1 MPHSNISYY
10 EFGPYRFEP
19 EQRVLTRDGEAV
31 SLTPKATEILM
42 VLLKN
47 PGQLVAKEELMRE
60 VWPNTFV
67 EEANLTQNIFT
78 LRRAMAEPGTGRKY
92 IETVSRRGYRFVASV
107 KVCAASHRLTVSES
121 GATDLQGGSVNAA
134 RQPPILA
141 VLPFIN
147 ATGNPNI
154 ERLANR
160 LTDNIILA
168 FRNCE

>member
-31 SLTPKATEILM
+31 SLTPKATEILT

-47 PGQLVAKEELMRE
+47 PGQLVEKEELMRE

-78 LRRAMAEPGTGRKY
+78 LRRAIAEPGTGRKY
-92 IETVSRRGYRFVASV
+92 IETVSRGGERRRARGTDWDPPDRF
-107 KVCAASHRLTVSES
+107 
-121 GATDLQGGSVNAA
+121 DLPAA
-134 RQPPILA
+134 RPP
-141 VLPFIN
+141 
-147 ATGNPNI
+147 
-154 ERLANR
+154 
-160 LTDNIILA
+160 
-168 FRNCE
+168 